1 MLAENF
7 LLKSINIQK
16 IKKILRTNV
25 DNNYK
30 RGGSGRKADINGYN
44 VMGKTGTA
52 EKPSNTVK
60 GYSNEILNV
69 FVSAFDVDENLYVL
83 TVIMDEPKGAPK
95 LWGHN
100 RRESGWN
107 AGYIN
112 GQIIKKIGPILNTL
126 KINDYAKLN

>member
-1 MLAENF
+1 
-7 LLKSINIQK
+7 
-16 IKKILRTNV
+16 
-25 DNNYK
+25 
-30 RGGSGRKADINGYN
+30 
-44 VMGKTGTA
+44 MGKTGTA
-52 EKPSNTVK
+52 EKPSNIGK

-83 TVIMDEPKGAPK
+83 TVIIDEPKGAPK